1 VAANAMALREEPP
14 RETLAVFDLDGTLTR
29 GDTLVPF
36 LRFVAGARGFAL
48 RALGALPPLAA
59 WALRRLERDRA
70 KEAVLRSF
78 LRGIPRAEL
87 ERFAAAFARE
97 RLPDMMR
104 PEALERLAWH
114 RARGHRCVLLSA
126 SPTLYVEPWAR
137 AAGFDDVIATELG
150 YDASGCATGGFEGA
164 NCRGEEKVRRLQA
177 RLGDLGRYT
186 LHGYGDS
193 PGDRPFLA
201 LCAEAHYRPFRD
213 GDGADRAQNRPRDL
227 LRLMRPHQWVK
238 NGFVFVGLI
247 FGHAWNIPEL
257 VLGAVLAA
265 AGFSLTASAIYIVND
280 FADRARD
287 RLHPTKRHRPLAS
300 GRVAP
305 AAALGLAAALALA
318 GGGLAAAAGPKV
330 LALVA
335 FYAAMNLAYSFGL
348 KNVVILDVFIIA
360 AGFMLRILAGT
371 LGIGVPPSQWLLLCG
386 FLLTLF
392 LGFTKRRA
400 EMLALSPESLAHRKS
415 LSQYGAEMLDKAI
428 GICGAGVIMSY
439 SLYTMNPDTVRI
451 HGTTGLIYTVPF
463 VIYGLFRYLYLLHR
477 QRGGTD
483 TSRDLVRD
491 PHLLAAVTGW
501 LLTTFWLIS

>member
-1 VAANAMALREEPP
+1 VAASATVLREVPP
-14 RETLAVFDLDGTLTR
+14 DETIAVFDLDGTLTH

-36 LRFVAGARGFAL
+36 LRFVSGARGFAVRGV
-48 RALGALPPLAA
+48 RAMPPLAG
-59 WALRRLERDRA
+59 WALRLIERDRA
-70 KEAVLRSF
+70 KAAVLRAF

-87 ERFAAAFARE
+87 ERLAAAFARE
-97 RLPDMMR
+97 RLPGMMR
-104 PEALERLAWH
+104 PGALERLAWH
-114 RARGHRCVLLSA
+114 RAQGHRCVLLSA

-137 AAGFDDVIATELG
+137 AAGFDEVIATELS

-164 NCRGEEKVRRLQA
+164 NCRGEEKVRRLHA
-177 RLGDLGRYT
+177 RLGDLGRFT

-201 LCAEAHYRPFRD
+201 LCAQAHYRPFRED
-213 GDGADRAQNRPRDL
+213 ASERGQNRALDL

-247 FGHAWNIPEL
+247 FGHAWNVPEL
-257 VLGAVLAA
+257 LLGAVLAA
-265 AGFSLTASAIYIVND
+265 AAFSLTASAIYIVND
-280 FADRARD
+280 FTDRARD

-300 GRVAP
+300 GRVTP
-305 AAALGLAAALALA
+305 TAALGLAAVLVLA
-318 GGGLAAAAGPKV
+318 GGTLAWAAGTNV

-335 FYAAMNLAYSFGL
+335 FYAVMNLAYSFGL

-415 LSQYGAEMLDKAI
+415 LSQYGSEMLDKSI

-501 LLTTFWLIS
+501 LLTTLWLIS